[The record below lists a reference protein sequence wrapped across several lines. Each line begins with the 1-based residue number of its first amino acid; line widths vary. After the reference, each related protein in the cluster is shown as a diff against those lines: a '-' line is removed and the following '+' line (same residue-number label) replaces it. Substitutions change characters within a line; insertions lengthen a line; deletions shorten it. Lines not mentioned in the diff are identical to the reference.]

1 MVFHIAFD
9 SHFAWFSVAEGEL
22 RMRIWNDYREVEG
35 VSCFISNIPNSKPIT
50 FFGYDEFQ
58 NYYRDCE
65 MQTKSWLMQN
75 LQEDSVYIDVGANVG
90 ILCLVASLR
99 VGETGHVVAI
109 EPTTT
114 FSLLEKNLSE
124 KKINSRITCLHLAA
138 SDKSGEFTD
147 AIYRI
152 WGKDPEISEYKFEKL
167 DQIVLNLGLTKV
179 DVVKIDTDGYELE
192 VLRGAKLLI
201 ETFKP
206 QVIIEINEALATR
219 NVIPSNIFDFFIN
232 ARYTDVKILD
242 DHNYVFSTNWKYGEP
257 WPQGLRLSTTRENP
271 ISGFKKGDL
280 LTSKWRTELK
290 QHVNL
295 EPDPA
300 SFLKINADLDAWNY
314 LAVFEPEVQIP
325 NRESVVFEINGEL
338 STGSI
343 SFICVDND
351 HATIL
356 HKELSISEVG
366 PFNKV
371 FVTQKFVGKLVLR
384 TTSASPVAIT
394 INKISAYLAHSNFV
408 EKNRIEELS
417 SIKILDNDTE
427 TIQKFPFL
435 KNALSKPRDSVSGWL
450 MEQSSA
456 WLIQSLLRGL
466 KRRKHFEFG
475 TWEGFGVCLALDAGI
490 TNIWTID
497 QSNCIDTS
505 KYPSR
510 YTTLFEQH
518 GGVKEIGWLYKMRKD
533 ATKVI
538 QIIENSKVFNFADLG
553 EIKFDSI
560 MIDGG
565 HEYETVKSDTDNAI
579 KMLDANGLIIW
590 DDFNLGNEKSE
601 AEEGV
606 MKFITENIDY
616 LASRF
621 ELYHLPGT
629 QVLFG
634 LRRSI

>member
-1 MVFHIAFD
+1 M
-9 SHFAWFSVAEGEL
+9 
-22 RMRIWNDYREVEG
+22 RMRNDYREVEG
-35 VSCFISNIPNSKPIT
+35 VSCFLSNIPNSKPIT

-65 MQTKSWLMQN
+65 MQTKSWLMRN
-75 LQEDSVYIDVGANVG
+75 LQKDSVYIDVGANVG
-90 ILCLVASLR
+90 ILSLVASLKI
-99 VGETGHVVAI
+99 GEIGHVIAI

-114 FSLLEKNLSE
+114 FSLLEKNLLE
-124 KKINSRITCLHLAA
+124 NKTNSRITCLHLAA
-138 SDKSGEFTD
+138 SDKSGKFTD

-152 WGKDPEISEYKFEKL
+152 WGKDPETSEYKFEKL

-179 DVVKIDTDGYELE
+179 DVVKINTDGYELE

-201 ETFKP
+201 QTFKP
-206 QVIIEINEALATR
+206 RVIIEINEALATR
-219 NVIPSNIFDFFIN
+219 NVIPSDIFNFFIN

-242 DHNYVFSTNWKYGEP
+242 DHNYVFSTNWNYGEP
-257 WPQGLRLSTTRENP
+257 WPQALRLSTTRENQ

-290 QHVNL
+290 QDVNL

-300 SFLKINADLDAWNY
+300 SFLKINASLDAWNY
-314 LAVFEPEVQIP
+314 LAVFEPVVPIP
-325 NRESVVFEINGEL
+325 SRESIVFEIKGEL
-338 STGSI
+338 SAGSI

-351 HATIL
+351 HTSIL
-356 HKELSISEVG
+356 NKEFSISEVG
-366 PFNKV
+366 PFNRI
-371 FVTQKFVGKLVLR
+371 FVTQKFEGKLVLR
-384 TTSASPVAIT
+384 TTSASPVVVK
-394 INKISAYLAHSNFV
+394 INEISSYVAHSDLE
-408 EKNRIEELS
+408 EKNGVEELPP
-417 SIKILDNDTE
+417 IKILDNVTE

-435 KNALSKPRDSVSGWL
+435 KDSLSKPRDSVTGWL

-456 WLIQSLLRGL
+456 WLIQSLLKNL
-466 KRRKHFEFG
+466 ESRKHFEFG

-490 TNIWTID
+490 ADIWTID
-497 QSNCIDTS
+497 KSNFIDTS
-505 KYPSR
+505 IYPSR
-510 YTTLFEQH
+510 YMTLFEQH

-533 ATKVI
+533 ASKVI
-538 QIIENSKVFNFADLG
+538 QIIEDSKVFNFADLD

-560 MIDGG
+560 LIDGG
-565 HEYETVKSDTDNAI
+565 HDYETVKSDTDNAI
-579 KMLDANGLIIW
+579 KMLDSTGLIIW
-590 DDFNLGNEKSE
+590 DDFNPGNEKSE

-616 LASRF
+616 LGSRF

-634 LRRSI
+634 LSRSI